1 MMLAGARGT
10 PPVPGKSTP
19 SSPTADHAVAVI
31 LDRLRSARDPKD
43 RADAVEQL
51 QSLGKTDPSR
61 VGRLAMP
68 LVLDLL
74 RARRLGQLDE
84 GTAQG
89 LLELLRALLSH
100 AAPGVGREVLSLL
113 LKNTGNLDA
122 LLDMAE
128 KTDTLTTVATLQ
140 VLEAALEAGQGE
152 VECALQGGGSQ
163 QGMVRLVACL
173 SDEREEVRN
182 EVLLV
187 LGKLTTGRATE
198 NLKTL
203 LAFNEGFE
211 RLLAMIEDDGG
222 LLEGGS
228 VITHDC
234 LRLMGNVVA
243 GTASTQR
250 HFCELGPL
258 ETLAPWMDVTRVLA
272 VGEEE
277 EEEEE
282 GAQADRAPRLEAR
295 QMESLRLALVI
306 LRNLVTSTSSPG
318 LDDSETDG
326 QERQRQDRRDRQRSL
341 MTCAGGGLLRSL
353 VQLATAPFQGEG
365 ISKVQL
371 PSLVLL
377 ADMVTDNT
385 MVQQTLLDLKLGPS
399 CPYLWPEGGP
409 DQIIGRL
416 DREHG
421 GAFLASVLLKMALHA
436 RHAHVRAA
444 ALLVLHRLLDK
455 NEVACI
461 MTMQHIIAPPPP
473 PVDLAEE
480 EEWVPSVPM
489 GTVLLEELVR
499 AVTQALAG
507 GEDEEERGRA
517 QSACFVLEHVLAQGG
532 RAARELATHI
542 PADLGGMGGGGGGG
556 GGRASPAAA
565 DSKAR
570 EPASARASGLS
581 FSPSPHI
588 KALSALL
595 VGECVEYAGEGT
607 DESRGP
613 TGEEVE
619 DMIKGQVGLSLY
631 TAALEGLEKVL
642 VPGKNFVGEWP
653 TVDGERPGGPWPY
666 YDSQFVSLY
675 RREVKRIRRRLLLAS
690 GEGLEAGVGI
700 GDGGEEDRGA
710 AIAAAAASAA
720 EKYLEV
726 IAEREKEIEC
736 LKVRI
741 EDVQSQMQE
750 FARGQA
756 SGLSGMES
764 FQAGEGLSRPGGRGG
779 NIGREVF
786 QEEQQRREAAEM
798 ALRGKEAVVESLQEE
813 LRRRDSRLASLQSE
827 LTQVTEALSA
837 SMQKEQELQH
847 QLPPQQK
854 SQSLDQSKEAEEAL
868 LATNLELR
876 RELSAAH
883 EELAARGDDRRKLE
897 LELQRANAREKTA
910 VEEGADAVGRLD
922 AVEKELSAVSTG
934 YQELQ
939 QELERAHRAVHTE
952 NQRLKR
958 AEEEKERLHE
968 ELGRMEQQHS
978 EEKHRLEEQLRDL
991 GTSSKKHDQSV
1002 SAGAITEAVSAA
1014 VAEAGARHKSVVEKL
1029 ERELQDTQILAGEI
1043 PEYRR
1048 ALEEYRVYSEA
1059 IQSQVDEMRAY
1070 AEGQAQL
1077 VAELQQQQQQQL
1089 QQQPHDYAHI
1099 QQYQNQLN
1107 GDPSILSDGANI
1119 YETAQPPDQYQ
1130 QEQRQVEEDH
1140 GAEGQKPLQQ
1150 WQLPQAYAS
1159 QPSMPSQ
1166 HTEDPS
1172 QPPAPPAQDASSLFP
1187 VHEGGDSASLFPD
1200 HVDAGTPS
1208 LFPPAPQPH
1217 QDARG
1222 PTPDASCLF
1231 EDPHLRNGVAAPP
1244 PPPPYPHSE
1253 PLGHPSSSLPAPATP
1268 AVPFSES
1275 LPGQA
1280 QAEQSGGVEELQE
1293 RLVWMEAQVQ
1303 EARAQAAEAI
1313 GELDRLRAW
1322 HAEEM
1327 ERLAGLSETTSVER
1341 ERTLNEQH
1349 QERRRAEE
1357 TEAALRAEAEDLR
1370 RSAAHAQEQEI
1381 EIRRTLQSKEIEL
1394 EALHK
1399 ELAAAT
1405 SFTAPLPPAAQSS
1418 EVDEDVAI
1426 TATLQGAEKD
1436 LAEVRQQLD
1445 EVIKREEA
1453 LHTETS
1459 DLRMKLEAAQR
1470 THAAAEEEYHRQ
1482 VEELRFQLQQA
1493 QHLASE
1499 SAGSLE
1505 AKDGHLGALA
1515 RQLEEKEGE
1524 KMALGLENERLNSE
1538 IVHLE
1543 GQISGLMG
1551 REKEQV
1557 AHLEGEVDRL
1567 TKALQESIDAE
1578 RRVQN
1583 EHVQV
1588 LREKEEEKTALKRD
1602 VDASE
1607 AAQQQAVVDA
1617 QKAKEQLID
1626 AERRIAVL
1634 EAQIVTNKERIK
1646 EQEGVINH
1654 LNMELQAATAAVEA
1668 LDSAAAKAAAEAKTK
1683 AEAED
1688 ASKRKE
1694 RDDTQEKRDLTK
1706 DELLAIL
1713 AEREEEARQFDEDR
1727 ANITSE
1733 FQALV
1738 TEKRK
1743 EADALLVERHE
1754 LLQKLLYA
1762 EEILK
1767 QQTRTLHGVREER
1780 ERTQHEKDACM
1791 AEFAEM
1797 RRKYDALAARRAETA
1812 ELLDEL
1818 ANKEETTRELRE
1830 SVLALES
1837 QLEAA
1842 SLGWKGVVQA
1852 KEGEVENLQ
1861 AAVELSKAE
1870 ESHLREEFTQA
1881 QGTILSLLDAVAVA
1895 SPGTRQRDAYQ
1906 DDGTGADVPEPSVQQ
1921 DGDRREEEGGSE
1933 RQTQSADVSRC
1944 QTEELL
1950 ALRAREKQW
1959 LDYQERQEEYVAQ
1972 FQGQI
1977 HALKEELSRSQA
1989 EKTAL
1994 DASNPRT
2001 DCSELQDL
2009 KGEVANLTRLVAQQE
2024 EEAKGSAAIAQESE
2038 TLRSLVDKLQNDLR
2052 YYQDTEALQQRTVFT
2067 EVESILTSL
2076 VARLEVGLPSP
2087 PPPPRLSPRSR
2098 DEDPTGSRLVERL
2111 RWYVDI
2117 ATSQLG
2123 EIQAAL
2129 EAEKKERDILNEQV
2143 QSSAAIAQE
2152 SETLRSLVDKLQ
2164 NDLRYYQDT
2173 EALQQRTVFTEVE
2186 SILTSLV
2193 ARLEVG
2199 LPSPPPPPR
2208 LSPRSRDEDPTG
2220 SRLVERLRWY
2230 VDIAT
2235 SQLGGIQ
2242 AALEAEK
2249 KERDILNEQI
2259 QNYRKEISHLSETQ
2273 IKKDEEIC
2281 SAHTELDEL
2290 RVLMARRAEEG
2301 AMLPETGMGRLSTA
2315 SSGTT
2320 ANANGETLLLQGTA
2334 MELKA
2339 LRKDY
2344 DALRQTHAVVQ
2355 EEAAARVERLTDMLD
2370 AKEQMVAT
2378 ISREH
2383 NRLKNEMDFEVKLK
2397 AGMLED
2403 RDRKLDSLSRQAMQQ
2418 RRALQHQVEKL
2429 ESRMRAT
2436 EEERDVL
2443 AQRLEE
2449 LVERHGTA
2457 IRARDKAMAKL
2468 KEEHDKQL
2476 APRGPGFGVGYRAGE
2491 LTEHASKEARW
2502 REREAA
2508 LARAQDQLETLK
2520 HERDRLRKELQEA
2533 RKGHAE
2539 ALKGARRELAAAL
2552 ESNSAL
2558 QLELN
2563 GRDIQHQS
2571 TRRDYLALEV
2581 ELSKNTGVALLQ
2593 RETENQLRDRDSR
2606 IQSLE
2611 KELTTITTERD
2622 QLRSKLEE
2630 KWNRVMGRGR
2640 NRRHLKME
2648 QRSSSDG
2655 RSRGQDADGDTV
2667 SVGGS
2672 STFGFPQGALIPC
2685 PVRSPMAQA
2694 PNDQAL
2700 EEDLQFLQTKLLQL
2714 RQDLCEERALF
2725 KQLENE
2731 HEELLEIMGETATVD
2746 HGRQEH
2752 GQDGLGGGPK
2762 HHDEYD
2768 QGQGEGHA
2776 YSQSFDEEVEQYYYQ
2791 HQPDL
2796 V

>member
-1 MMLAGARGT
+1 M
-10 PPVPGKSTP
+10 
-19 SSPTADHAVAVI
+19 SSH
-31 LDRLRSARDPKD
+31 
-43 RADAVEQL
+43 RADEQPG
-51 QSLGKTDPSR
+51 SSR
-61 VGRLAMP
+61 RTFLPTWGGWGGGEEGEEGGRCR
-68 LVLDLL
+68 LL
-74 RARRLGQLDE
+74 L
-84 GTAQG
+84 TWVTF
-89 LLELLRALLSH
+89 LLEQCLRH
-100 AAPGVGREVLSLL
+100 AHPGS
-113 LKNTGNLDA
+113 
-122 LLDMAE
+122 
-128 KTDTLTTVATLQ
+128 
-140 VLEAALEAGQGE
+140 
-152 VECALQGGGSQ
+152 
-163 QGMVRLVACL
+163 
-173 SDEREEVRN
+173 
-182 EVLLV
+182 
-187 LGKLTTGRATE
+187 
-198 NLKTL
+198 
-203 LAFNEGFE
+203 
-211 RLLAMIEDDGG
+211 
-222 LLEGGS
+222 LEG
-228 VITHDC
+228 V
-234 LRLMGNVVA
+234 MVA
-243 GTASTQR
+243 I
-250 HFCELGPL
+250 L
-258 ETLAPWMDVTRVLA
+258 RVLA
-272 VGEEE
+272 VWVC
-277 EEEEE
+277 
-282 GAQADRAPRLEAR
+282 ACPVAAR
-295 QMESLRLALVI
+295 TVSG
-306 LRNLVTSTSSPG
+306 N
-318 LDDSETDG
+318 
-326 QERQRQDRRDRQRSL
+326 
-341 MTCAGGGLLRSL
+341 
-353 VQLATAPFQGEG
+353 PF
-365 ISKVQL
+365 
-371 PSLVLL
+371 
-377 ADMVTDNT
+377 
-385 MVQQTLLDLKLGPS
+385 LLDL
-399 CPYLWPEGGP
+399 
-409 DQIIGRL
+409 
-416 DREHG
+416 
-421 GAFLASVLLKMALHA
+421 LAPK
-436 RHAHVRAA
+436 
-444 ALLVLHRLLDK
+444 
-455 NEVACI
+455 
-461 MTMQHIIAPPPP
+461 
-473 PVDLAEE
+473 
-480 EEWVPSVPM
+480 
-489 GTVLLEELVR
+489 
-499 AVTQALAG
+499 
-507 GEDEEERGRA
+507 
-517 QSACFVLEHVLAQGG
+517 
-532 RAARELATHI
+532 
-542 PADLGGMGGGGGGG
+542 
-556 GGRASPAAA
+556 
-565 DSKAR
+565 SKAR

-595 VGECVEYAGEGT
+595 VGECVEYAGAGT

-631 TAALEGLEKVL
+631 TAALEGLEEVL

-653 TVDGERPGGPWPY
+653 TVDGERLGGPWPY

-675 RREVKRIRRRLLLAS
+675 RREVKRIRRRLLLAD
-690 GEGLEAGVGI
+690 GEGLEAGVGL

-710 AIAAAAASAA
+710 AIAAAAEAAAA

-741 EDVQSQMQE
+741 EGVQSQMQE

-764 FQAGEGLSRPGGRGG
+764 FKAGEGLSRPGGRGG
-779 NIGREVF
+779 NVGREVF

-827 LTQVTEALSA
+827 LTQMTEALSA
-837 SMQKEQELQH
+837 SVQKEQELQH
-847 QLPPQQK
+847 QLPPPQE

-876 RELSAAH
+876 RELSAAQ
-883 EELAARGDDRRKLE
+883 EELAARGDDLRKLE

-968 ELGRMEQQHS
+968 ELGRMELQQS

-1014 VAEAGARHKSVVEKL
+1014 VAEAEARYKSVIENL
-1029 ERELQDTQILAGEI
+1029 ERELQDTQVLAGEI

-1089 QQQPHDYAHI
+1089 QQQPHDYAQM

-1119 YETAQPPDQYQ
+1119 YEPAQPPDQYQ
-1130 QEQRQVEEDH
+1130 QEQRQVEEEH
-1140 GAEGQKPLQQ
+1140 SAEGQKPLQQ
-1150 WQLPQAYAS
+1150 WQYPQAYAS
-1159 QPSMPSQ
+1159 PPSMPSQ
-1166 HTEDPS
+1166 LTEDPS

-1187 VHEGGDSASLFPD
+1187 IHEGGDTASLFPD
-1200 HVDAGTPS
+1200 HVDADTPS
-1208 LFPPAPQPH
+1208 LFPPALQPH

-1253 PLGHPSSSLPAPATP
+1253 PLGRPPSSVPAPATP
-1268 AVPFSES
+1268 VVPFSES

-1293 RLVWMEAQVQ
+1293 RLVWMEAQVH

-1327 ERLAGLSETTSVER
+1327 ERLVGLSETTSVER

-1370 RSAAHAQEQEI
+1370 KSVAHAQEQEI

-1405 SFTAPLPPAAQSS
+1405 SLTAPLPPAAQSS
-1418 EVDEDVAI
+1418 HEDEDVAI
-1426 TATLQGAEKD
+1426 TATLQGTEKD
-1436 LAEVRQQLD
+1436 LAGVRQQLD

-1470 THAAAEEEYHRQ
+1470 THAAAEEEYHRR

-1505 AKDGHLGALA
+1505 AKDGHLRALA

-1578 RRVQN
+1578 QRVQN

-1588 LREKEEEKTALKRD
+1588 LRGKEEEKTALQRD

-1634 EAQIVTNKERIK
+1634 EAQILTNNERIK

-1654 LNMELQAATAAVEA
+1654 LNMELQASTAAMEA

-1694 RDDTQEKRDLTK
+1694 RDDTLEKRDLTK

-1733 FQALV
+1733 FQALI

-1767 QQTRTLHGVREER
+1767 QQTRTLHEVREER
-1780 ERTQHEKDACM
+1780 ERTQHEKDAYM

-1818 ANKEETTRELRE
+1818 ADKEETTRELRE

-1852 KEGEVENLQ
+1852 KEGEVEDLQ
-1861 AAVELSKAE
+1861 AAVELSKTE

-1906 DDGTGADVPEPSVQQ
+1906 EDGTGADVPEPSVQQ
-1921 DGDRREEEGGSE
+1921 DGDRREEERGSE

-2001 DCSELQDL
+2001 DCSEVQDL

-2087 PPPPRLSPRSR
+2087 PPPPQLSPRSR

-2117 ATSQLG
+2117 ATS
-2123 EIQAAL
+2123 E
-2129 EAEKKERDILNEQV
+2129 
-2143 QSSAAIAQE
+2143 
-2152 SETLRSLVDKLQ
+2152 
-2164 NDLRYYQDT
+2164 
-2173 EALQQRTVFTEVE
+2173 
-2186 SILTSLV
+2186 
-2193 ARLEVG
+2193 
-2199 LPSPPPPPR
+2199 
-2208 LSPRSRDEDPTG
+2208 
-2220 SRLVERLRWY
+2220 
-2230 VDIAT
+2230 
-2235 SQLGGIQ
+2235 LGGIQ

-2301 AMLPETGMGRLSTA
+2301 VMLPETGMGRRSTA
-2315 SSGTT
+2315 ASGTT

-2344 DALRQTHAVVQ
+2344 DALRQKHAVVQ

-2457 IRARDKAMAKL
+2457 IKARDKAMAKL

-2476 APRGPGFGVGYRAGE
+2476 APRGPGFGAGYRAGE
-2491 LTEHASKEARW
+2491 LTEHATKEARG

-2520 HERDRLRKELQEA
+2520 LERDRLRKELQEA

-2539 ALKGARRELAAAL
+2539 VLKGARRELAAAL

-2571 TRRDYLALEV
+2571 TRRDYLALQV
-2581 ELSKNTGVALLQ
+2581 ELSKNTGVAALQ

-2611 KELTTITTERD
+2611 KKLTTITTERD

-2640 NRRHLKME
+2640 NRRHIKME
-2648 QRSSSDG
+2648 QRSSNDG
-2655 RSRGQDADGDTV
+2655 RSRGQDPGGDTV

-2672 STFGFPQGALIPC
+2672 STFVFPQGALIPC

-2776 YSQSFDEEVEQYYYQ
+2776 YSQSFDEEVEQYYHQ